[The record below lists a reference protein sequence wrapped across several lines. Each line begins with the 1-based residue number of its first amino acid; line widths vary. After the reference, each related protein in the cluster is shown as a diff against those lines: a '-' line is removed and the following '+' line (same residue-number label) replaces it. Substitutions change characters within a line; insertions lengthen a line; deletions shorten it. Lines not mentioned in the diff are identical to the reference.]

1 MPIKGDGVK
10 RYIDFV
16 DRLNELIANVL
27 GWLAFAMVLAT
38 CTLVILRYLFN
49 AGNLV
54 FLQELIIY
62 LHATTFMLG
71 AAWVLKRDG
80 HVRVDVFYRSASRR
94 CKAWVNSL
102 GTLIFLLP
110 FAFFLL
116 FSSRSFVERSWQLL
130 ESSPEPGGIPA
141 VFLLK
146 TLIPLAAVLLILQG
160 TVELVRAAITLT
172 QNTGNSSDD

>member
-1 MPIKGDGVK
+1 MKQLISC
-10 RYIDFV
+10 IEWLN
-16 DRLNELIANVL
+16 DRIAKVL
-27 GWLAFAMVLAT
+27 GWLVFAMVITT
-38 CTLVILRYLFN
+38 CILVALRYLFN

-71 AAWVLKRDG
+71 AAWVLQRDG
-80 HVRVDVFYRSASRR
+80 HVRVDVFYRSSSPRG
-94 CKAWVNSL
+94 KAWINSL
-102 GTLIFLLP
+102 GTLIFLFP

-116 FSSRSFVERSWQLL
+116 FSSQSFVERSWSLL

-146 TLIPLAAVLLILQG
+146 TLIPLMAGLLILQG
-160 TVELVRAAITLT
+160 VAELLRNAAVLTKEEGQTV
-172 QNTGNSSDD
+172 DD

>member
-1 MPIKGDGVK
+1 MKQFI
-10 RYIDFV
+10 RYV
-16 DRLNELIANVL
+16 DQLNELIARAL
-27 GWLAFAMVLAT
+27 GWLTFAMVITT

-80 HVRVDVFYRSASRR
+80 HVRVDVFYRKTSERR
-94 CKAWVNSL
+94 KAWINSL
-102 GTLIFLLP
+102 GTLVFLFPL
-110 FAFFLL
+110 AFFLL
-116 FSSRSFVERSWQLL
+116 LSSHSFVERSWQLL

-146 TLIPLAAVLLILQG
+146 TLIPLMAALLILQG
-160 TVELVRAAITLT
+160 TAELIRNATTLV
-172 QNTGNSSDD
+172 SEEAHSDG